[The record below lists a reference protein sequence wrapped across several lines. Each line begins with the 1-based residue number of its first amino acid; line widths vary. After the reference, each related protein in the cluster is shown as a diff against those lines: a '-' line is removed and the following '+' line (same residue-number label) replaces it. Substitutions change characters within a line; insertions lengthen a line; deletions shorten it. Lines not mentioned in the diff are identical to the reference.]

1 MQLYFSSKD
10 VNACPGDGLLVSGLL
25 RMLQLPQLAAL
36 SSCTDA
42 LKHHFERQP
51 GAVLQT
57 PIVNFARLTA

>member
-36 SSCTDA
+36 WSCTDA
-42 LKHHFERQP
+42 LLKHHFERQSQMLL
-51 GAVLQT
+51 LQT
-57 PIVNFARLTA
+57 PIGDSLI